1 MAEIPFAQFM
11 QLPPKEQDA
20 ALSHM
25 TEAERSKLLQESYSV
40 QSPQAAPSA
49 QPSIFGVPVSP
60 TVMGGARTGTAMA
73 LPTVTSALGAKVGAG
88 LGLAAGI
95 ATGGPAVPA
104 LMTSGMVAGE
114 ALGDLIGY
122 LGNVTLGLEEFS
134 LEQVGLSLTT
144 PGASR
149 LMISGGRT
157 LIRGTKAYK
166 FAMQEQLRD
175 IGIALKRHYAW
186 ANDMLEAN
194 FPTSRADD
202 LRENIKIFRRSAQD
216 TERRFKTL
224 AETRLGENVQ
234 RSRDL
239 VKSFPQMD
247 PAEIDDLY
255 GQLRQVDVTLQ
266 ATALKDAQAEV
277 TRANALL
284 EQTIPG
290 LRDPRI
296 ARLAGP
302 PPPPSPEA
310 PVSLLFSP
318 YPPHAPLELSTA
330 ATEKPPEATFQAVW
344 ETLKKLGQAASRLAS
359 SRDPAVREQR
369 GALYQVKNSL
379 EEILQ
384 TAETSGKLPP
394 GVLETLRTANA
405 GYARSRTIQELGDF
419 FVQYTHVTRTGD
431 EIFDARNALH
441 ALRTGKGRD
450 VVLLRERLQKL
461 DMLPQVQQS
470 LEQMR
475 AGVSEA
481 LRGAREAR
489 HLLQEAP
496 AVADVPRFK
505 KIEAPA
511 LAIPQIPFP
520 EVTRPSLSVVFHAA
534 FTGASL
540 AAGVTAAAGAY
551 QTTGSAY
558 ATAASFGAGFTAPYI
573 ISSML
578 TTDGGRRWLAKRLKD
593 SDHIIDRRFA
603 GAAGAFL
610 RATISHG
617 SSELT
622 YRPPE

>member
-1 MAEIPFAQFM
+1 M

-20 ALSHM
+20 ALAQM
-25 TEAERSKLLQESYSV
+25 TEAERSKLLQETYSF
-40 QSPQAAPSA
+40 QSPQAAPPA
-49 QPSIFGVPVSP
+49 QPSLFGMPVSE
-60 TVMGGARTGTAMA
+60 TAMGLARTGAA
-73 LPTVTSALGAKVGAG
+73 IGLPTVTSALGAKVGAG

-104 LMTSGMVAGE
+104 LMTSGTLAGE

-144 PGASR
+144 PGVSR
-149 LMISGGRT
+149 ALISGGRT
-157 LIRGTKAYK
+157 LLRHTPAAR

-175 IGIALKRHYAW
+175 IGIALKRHYEW
-186 ANDMLEAN
+186 ANDLREAN
-194 FPTSRADD
+194 FPTRAAAD
-202 LRENIKIFRRSAQD
+202 LRENIRTLRTSVQD
-216 TERRFKTL
+216 TERRFKAL
-224 AETRLGENVQ
+224 AETRLGLNVQ

-239 VKSFPQMD
+239 VASFPHMTGEQ
-247 PAEIDDLY
+247 IDELY
-255 GQLRQVDVTLQ
+255 GQLRQVDVSLQ
-266 ATALKDAQAEV
+266 ATALKDAQAEIA
-277 TRANALL
+277 RANELL
-284 EQTIPG
+284 KQTIPG

-296 ARLAGP
+296 AQLAGP
-302 PPPPSPEA
+302 PPPPAADA

-330 ATEKPPEATFQAVW
+330 AAQEAAPQATFQAVW
-344 ETLKKLGQAASRLAS
+344 ETLKKLGQAASRLAG

-369 GALYQVKNSL
+369 WALYHVKNSL
-379 EEILQ
+379 EAMLEA
-384 TAETSGKLPP
+384 AETAGTLPANA
-394 GVLETLRTANA
+394 LTLLRTANA

-419 FVQYTHVTRTGD
+419 FTQYTHVTRTGD

-441 ALRTGKGRD
+441 ALQTGKGRD

-461 DMLPQVQQS
+461 DILPQVRQS

-475 AGVSEA
+475 AGVAEA

-489 HLLQEAP
+489 HILQEAP

-505 KIEAPA
+505 KLEVPS
-511 LAIPQIPFP
+511 LAIPHIPFP
-520 EVTRPSLSVVFHAA
+520 EVTRPSLSTVFHAA
-534 FTGASL
+534 FTGASI
-540 AAGVTAAAGAY
+540 AAGVTAATGAY

-558 ATAASFGAGFTAPYI
+558 TALASGAAGLTAPYV
-573 ISSML
+573 ISSLL
-578 TTDGGRRWLAKRLKD
+578 TTNGGRRWLAKHLKD

-617 SSELT
+617 STALS
-622 YRPPE
+622 YRPPEQLP